1 MSPEIPKQGEAF
13 LNRFTKNYDDWLS
26 SPNKNQEDVPK
37 RTYLSAGALN
47 KREGETEEKDRV
59 ETNSELPGH
68 EIYGFDNEIKSLKNF
83 LLDQK
88 VYNQFKSLVVVGE
101 YGVGKTALCKT
112 IFNDEDVKSVYAPRI
127 WVSMHSDGPK
137 EGLDGKI
144 SVLKKML
151 TFLDVK
157 VSILE
162 DIKTYAIEEYN
173 SNVEAGIDGESAK
186 EKELSALLYA
196 LHLNL
201 RWKKYL
207 IVFDDVRDEDNWNEM
222 LHDDE
227 EKLKKDKRWG
237 KYLSDGF
244 PKGSGGRVI
253 YTTRDENKNLAKKLV
268 AEEHEIHRLWPLTDS
283 QSVWKIYDAARI
295 ENGENDPPRNN
306 KKCIEELM
314 NKSRGLPLAVR
325 LLATLLPVFLDDEN
339 PEQNGSTQGAT
350 ASDNTTPEQ
359 NGSTQPPT
367 A

>member
-1 MSPEIPKQGEAF
+1 MTTEIPKQGEPF
-13 LNRFTKNYDDWLS
+13 LTRFTRNYDDWV
-26 SPNKNQEDVPK
+26 NNRNINHGDIPK
-37 RTYLSAGALN
+37 SKYLSTATLN
-47 KREGETEEKDRV
+47 KKEGEPDENDRV

-68 EIYGFDNEIKSLKNF
+68 KIHGFDNEIKSLKNF

-88 VYNQFKSLVVVGE
+88 VYNQFKTLVVVGE

-112 IFNDEDVKSVYAPRI
+112 IFNDEDVKSFYAPRI
-127 WVSMHSDGPK
+127 WVSMHSIERSK
-137 EGLDGKI
+137 EELDGKI
-144 SVLKKML
+144 SVLKKIL
-151 TFLDVK
+151 TVLEVK
-157 VSILE
+157 VSIL
-162 DIKTYAIEEYN
+162 DKIKTDAVDEYN
-173 SNVEAGIDGESAK
+173 KINDGETAK
-186 EKELSALLYA
+186 EKELSALLYV

-201 RWKKYL
+201 KWKKYL
-207 IVFDDVRDEDNWNEM
+207 IVFDDVREEDNWNEM
-222 LHDDE
+222 LQDDV

-253 YTTRDENKNLAKKLV
+253 YTTRDENKNLGKKLV

-283 QSVWKIYDAARI
+283 QNVWRIYDAARV
-295 ENGENDPPRNN
+295 ENGEDDPPRND

-339 PEQNGSTQGAT
+339 PEQNGSTQ
-350 ASDNTTPEQ
+350 
-359 NGSTQPPT
+359 PPT